1 MLVLKLCEQLCP
13 DKIPC
18 VANQKL
24 GDGAD
29 GEVFDIV
36 GDPNKVIKFCVL
48 YQTTAVHPSVT
59 YKKITEVLDHLIG
72 TPLLTYARV
81 YSHGYMGE
89 FSRAYWP
96 DQTQTYLIYYYLME
110 RLYQITDDE
119 TKVFHTLISHED
131 RGIKKNFSS
140 FKIKEMLRGM
150 GRGLD
155 FDYERVTFFVDNF
168 KNNQLA
174 HLDIHVRNIMKDSNG
189 NFKLVDFD
197 RAQIKGNNHGE

>member
-18 VANQKL
+18 VTNRKL

-29 GEVFDIV
+29 GEVFDIIN
-36 GDPNKVIKFCVL
+36 DPNKVVKFCVL
-48 YQTTAVHPSVT
+48 YQSSAEHPLVT
-59 YKKITEVLDHLIG
+59 YKQVTQVLDYLIA
-72 TPLLTYARV
+72 TPLPTYARV

-89 FSRAYWP
+89 FNRAVWEN
-96 DQTQTYLIYYYLME
+96 QQQTYLIYYYLME
-110 RLYQITDDE
+110 KLHKISDDE
-119 TKVFHTLISHED
+119 SKVFHSLISHED

-140 FKIKEMLRGM
+140 LKIKEMLQGM
-150 GRGLD
+150 SRGLD
-155 FDYERVTFFVDNF
+155 FDVERVTFFLDNF
-168 KNNQLA
+168 KNSRMA

-197 RAQIKGNNHGE
+197 RAQIKRK